1 MIIRHSKMEADRF
14 NAEDEQQLL
23 AKLGRGDAE
32 SFTILYHRYG
42 YKVHAHLLRMVKSE
56 EAAKEIFQ
64 DIFMKIWENRR
75 QIDPHK
81 SFGGY
86 LYRIAEN
93 KVYDYFRKISREKR
107 FTDSL
112 ASSLDH
118 FHNDS
123 ENDLLYKESLLLVQ
137 NAIEQLPPVRKKVYL
152 LSKMEGKSY
161 EEIAV
166 LMGVSTATINDHIV
180 KANRFL
186 KTYLTKYTDL
196 VLAWLVAMW
205 V

>member
-1 MIIRHSKMEADRF
+1 MEGDCF

-23 AKLGRGDAE
+23 VNLGKGDAE

-42 YKVHAHLLRMVKSE
+42 YKVHAHLLRMVKSD

-75 QIDPHK
+75 QINPDK

-86 LYRIAEN
+86 LYRMAEN
-93 KVYDYFRKISREKR
+93 KVYDHFRKISREKR
-107 FTDSL
+107 LTDSL
-112 ASSLDH
+112 ALSLDQ
-118 FHNDS
+118 FHNDA

-137 NAIEQLPPVRKKVYL
+137 KAIEQLPPVRKKVYL
-152 LSKMEGKSY
+152 LSKTEGKTY
-161 EEIAV
+161 DEIAG

-186 KTYLTKYTDL
+186 KTYLAKYTDL
-196 VLAWLVAMW
+196 VLAWLLSMW